1 MSNEHEI
8 LSDSQKIRLE
18 AARWLQQRAV
28 WEWNATRQ
36 AEFEHWLAT
45 SSSHRIAY
53 MRAKAVWDR
62 TERLSALKRPHG
74 LQTSSGIRRRW
85 PVVASA
91 AAVLAIASIGGGT
104 LLGLWKPNDQTSFIT
119 ALGERRVLT
128 LADGSQI
135 ELNTNSQLRLSTSQ
149 RRAWLDRGEAYFQI
163 VHDAQHPFSV
173 VVSGKRV
180 EDLGTKFLVHT
191 DGDKFTVSLYEGKAA
206 IKGADSRNGRELAV
220 LEPGDIATATANS
233 LTVSEKPARTLLN
246 EIAWRQNMLVFSNA
260 PLTEVAAEL
269 NRYNQRRVVIADPS
283 LARLK
288 IDASIPTNGV
298 EAFARVAR
306 NFLGLKVKSNKSE
319 VVISR

>member
-1 MSNEHEI
+1 VNDHIETST
-8 LSDSQKIRLE
+8 DTQKIRLE
-18 AARWLQQRAV
+18 ASRWLQERTF
-28 WEWNATRQ
+28 WEWNAARQ
-36 AEFEHWLAT
+36 AEFERWLAA
-45 SSSHRIAY
+45 SPSHRVAY
-53 MRAKAVWDR
+53 LRAKAVWDR
-62 TERLSALKRPHG
+62 TERLSALRRPHG
-74 LQTSSGIRRRW
+74 QPLNPGGRKRW
-85 PVVASA
+85 ALLASA
-91 AAVLAIASIGGGT
+91 AAIAAIACVVGGS
-104 LLGLWKPNDQTSFIT
+104 LLGFWKSNDQTSFVT

-135 ELNTNSQLRLSTSQ
+135 ELNTNSELRLSPSQ
-149 RRAWLDRGEAYFQI
+149 RQAWLDRGEAYFQI

-180 EDLGTKFLVHT
+180 EDLGTKFLVHAE
-191 DGDKFTVSLYEGKAA
+191 GDKFTVSLYEGKAA
-206 IKGADSRNGRELAV
+206 IKGSDSRSARALAV
-220 LEPGDIATATANS
+220 LEPGDIATATAHS
-233 LTVSEKPARTLLN
+233 LTVSEKPERALLN

-306 NFLGLKVKSNKSE
+306 NFLGLKVQSNKSE
-319 VVISR
+319 IVISR